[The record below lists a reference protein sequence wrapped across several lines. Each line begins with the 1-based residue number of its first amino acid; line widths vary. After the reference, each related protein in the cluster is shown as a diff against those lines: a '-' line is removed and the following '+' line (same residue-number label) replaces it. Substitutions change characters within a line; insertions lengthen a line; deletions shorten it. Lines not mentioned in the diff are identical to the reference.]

1 LFKRKTRDAP
11 VTVAG
16 AAYGVGFTLEAADAK
31 LYAEMLRWLP
41 PAWAEGELGPT
52 PITLSVSK
60 EPEGSYVLARDGRV
74 FSTGAAA
81 DVFDDFERQFRNH
94 IAFNATDHV
103 FMHAGAV
110 AHAGRGIVIPGA
122 SFSGKTS
129 LVAALVRAG
138 ATYYSDEY
146 AVLDLEGNLCPY
158 PKPLSLRLTP
168 DSALQTNHHVDEL
181 GGVGAIEAAPIGLIV
196 VTQYRPG
203 TSWAPTDLSR
213 AEAVLAM
220 LEHTF
225 RGQDRPEQTL
235 KTLRQ
240 AVERAT
246 AVRGDRGEADETIP
260 DLLARALAGVG

>member
-1 LFKRKTRDAP
+1 MFKRKTRDAP
-11 VTVAG
+11 VAVAG
-16 AAYGVGFTLEAADAK
+16 AAYGVGFTLEAADAT
-31 LYAEMLRWLP
+31 LYSEMLRWLP

-52 PITLSVSK
+52 PMTLSVSK
-60 EPEGSYVLARDGRV
+60 ESGGIYVLARDGQA
-74 FSTGAAA
+74 FSTGTAA

-181 GGVGAIEAAPIGLIV
+181 GGVGAIDPTPIGLVV
-196 VTQYRPG
+196 VTQYRSG
-203 TSWAPTDLSR
+203 ATWAPDDLSR

-225 RGQDRPEQTL
+225 RGQDRPAQTL

-240 AVERAT
+240 AVEHAS
-246 AVRGDRGEADETIP
+246 AVRGDRGETDETVP
-260 DLLARALAGVG
+260 DLLARAVAGVG

>member
-1 LFKRKTRDAP
+1 LFKRKTKDAP
-11 VTVAG
+11 VAVAG
-16 AAYGVGFTLEAADAK
+16 AAYGVGFTLEATDST

-52 PITLSVSK
+52 PMTLSVSMA
-60 EPEGSYVLARDGRV
+60 PEGIYVLARDGQR
-74 FSTGAAA
+74 FSTGTAA

-158 PKPLSLRLTP
+158 PKPLSLRLNP
-168 DSALQTNHHVDEL
+168 DSAVQTNRHVGEL
-181 GGVGAIEAAPIGLIV
+181 GGVGASVSTPIGLVAI
-196 VTQYRPG
+196 TQYRPG
-203 TSWAPTDLSR
+203 VMWEPTDLSR

-225 RGQDRPEQTL
+225 RGRDRPQQTL

-240 AVERAT
+240 AVEHAHG
-246 AVRGDRGEADETIP
+246 VRGDRGEASEAVP
-260 DLLARALAGVG
+260 DLLARAGAGAG